1 MVTFLI
7 VFVSLIGINAL
18 LLFFSNSLF
27 HKRLK
32 SGAFKKT
39 RATQPQVYSL
49 SSADSKYRNA
59 V

>member
-1 MVTFLI
+1 MVSFFI
-7 VFVSLIGINAL
+7 VFTSLIGINAL

-27 HKRLK
+27 YKKLGIGNLK
-32 SGAFKKT
+32 KS
-39 RATQPQVYSL
+39 RAGQTQVYSL

>member
-1 MVTFLI
+1 MVSFLI
-7 VFVSLIGINAL
+7 VFTSLIGINVL

-27 HKRLK
+27 YKKLGLGNLRK
-32 SGAFKKT
+32 S
-39 RATQPQVYSL
+39 RAAQPLVYSL